1 MSDKSIV
8 LKAFLNQ
15 FTEFVEDIQNVFPDN
30 ADIDSAKTALFLLK
44 RTNPRILLSTW
55 ITFIA
60 EPYGAQIEKGD
71 IGFFLEKDYTQDLEY
86 MGNAVMQK
94 VDTFRK
100 PVREMG
106 PENQAKT
113 MKYIQNLSK
122 LATLHG
128 EVQWVWCCVI
138 FYFTTDKT
146 LLFLVEPM
154 PPLEIVPGIYGPVEH
169 AFLSGERDMSEK
181 RYAIAKRVDAAKF
194 KDAIREARSG

>member
-8 LKAFLNQ
+8 LKAFINQ
-15 FTEFVEDIQNVFPDN
+15 FTEFVEDVQSVFPDN

-44 RTNPRILLSTW
+44 KTNPRILLNTW

-60 EPYGAQIEKGD
+60 EPYGAQIAQGD

-113 MKYIQNLSK
+113 MKYIQNLTK

-128 EVQWVWCCVI
+128 EVQ
-138 FYFTTDKT
+138 
-146 LLFLVEPM
+146 
-154 PPLEIVPGIYGPVEH
+154 
-169 AFLSGERDMSEK
+169 
-181 RYAIAKRVDAAKF
+181 
-194 KDAIREARSG
+194 

>member
-15 FTEFVEDIQNVFPDN
+15 FTEFVEDIQSVFPDN

-44 RTNPRILLSTW
+44 KTNPRMLLSTW

-60 EPYGAQIEKGD
+60 EPYSGQIEKGD

-113 MKYIQNLSK
+113 MKYIQNLTK

-128 EVQWVWCCVI
+128 EV
-138 FYFTTDKT
+138 K
-146 LLFLVEPM
+146 
-154 PPLEIVPGIYGPVEH
+154 
-169 AFLSGERDMSEK
+169 
-181 RYAIAKRVDAAKF
+181 
-194 KDAIREARSG
+194 